1 MKLGKVLFARSIKPE
16 IILGHFWEL
25 ARSPQTEPVGHQ
37 NAITDQNQ
45 AVGAVPFYLLLG
57 VPR

>member
-1 MKLGKVLFARSIKPE
+1 MLPKRPA
-16 IILGHFWEL
+16 L
-25 ARSPQTEPVGHQ
+25 ADPGRHRGQQFRHTWRLEGPTPAAVGHQ

-45 AVGAVPFYLLLG
+45 AVGGVPFYLLLG